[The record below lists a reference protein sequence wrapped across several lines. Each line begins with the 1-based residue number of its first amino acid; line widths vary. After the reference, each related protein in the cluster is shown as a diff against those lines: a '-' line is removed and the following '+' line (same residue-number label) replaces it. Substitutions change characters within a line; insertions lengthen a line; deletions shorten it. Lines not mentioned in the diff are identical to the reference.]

1 MRYLMRRSERGL
13 LLERTEVL
21 PEGIS
26 SVPSHLVGERVA
38 MFASKEAAQSPL
50 ILVIDDMP
58 EALQTLLQQIRA
70 QGWRLSLASEARQG
84 LQRALALRPD
94 LIVLD
99 VRMPHMDGFT
109 LCRLL
114 REAPATRDT
123 PIIFLTSAGSLEE
136 RLEGLEM
143 GGVDYVLKPFEVAE
157 VMARIRIHLQLS
169 RTGQPQGL
177 IDNPREP
184 VDEEVVILQAAMR
197 LIAQN
202 LADLPSLAEIARKVG
217 THDKRLSA
225 IFRQHLQTTVFAY
238 IREVRLRKGQ
248 ELLADSGMSV
258 QDIAELVG
266 FRSACNF
273 TTAFRERQGMTPSQ
287 FRQQMREPG

>member
-1 MRYLMRRSERGL
+1 
-13 LLERTEVL
+13 
-21 PEGIS
+21 
-26 SVPSHLVGERVA
+26 
-38 MFASKEAAQSPL
+38 MFAYKGVTQSPL

-58 EALQTLLQQIRA
+58 EALQALLQQIRG

-114 REAPATRDT
+114 REAPATRNT

-143 GGVDYVLKPFEVAE
+143 GGVDYVLKPFETAE

-169 RTGQPQGL
+169 RTGQPQGVV
-177 IDNPREP
+177 DNPLEP

-202 LADLPSLAEIARKVG
+202 LADLPSLDEIARKVG

-238 IREVRLRKGQ
+238 IREARLRKAQ
-248 ELLADSGMSV
+248 ELLAASSMSV

-273 TTAFRERQGMTPSQ
+273 TTAFRERQGITPSQ
-287 FRQQMREPG
+287 FRQQTRAAD

>member
-1 MRYLMRRSERGL
+1 
-13 LLERTEVL
+13 
-21 PEGIS
+21 
-26 SVPSHLVGERVA
+26 
-38 MFASKEAAQSPL
+38 MFASKDAVQSPL

-58 EALQTLLQQIRA
+58 EALQVLLQQIRT

-99 VRMPHMDGFT
+99 VRMPQMDGFT

-143 GGVDYVLKPFEVAE
+143 GGVDYVLKPFETAE

-169 RTGQPQGL
+169 RTEQLQGGS
-177 IDNPREP
+177 DNPLEP
-184 VDEEVVILQAAMR
+184 VDEEVVILQAAIR
-197 LIAQN
+197 LIGQN

-238 IREVRLRKGQ
+238 IREARLRKAQ
-248 ELLADSGMSV
+248 ELLAASGMSV

-273 TTAFRERQGMTPSQ
+273 TTAFRERQGITPSQ
-287 FRQQMREPG
+287 FRQQMQAAD

>member
-1 MRYLMRRSERGL
+1 
-13 LLERTEVL
+13 
-21 PEGIS
+21 
-26 SVPSHLVGERVA
+26 
-38 MFASKEAAQSPL
+38 MFASKEAVQSPL

-99 VRMPHMDGFT
+99 VRMPQMDGFT

-114 REAPATRDT
+114 REAPATRNT

-143 GGVDYVLKPFEVAE
+143 GGVDYVLKPFEAAE

-169 RTGQPQGL
+169 RTGQPQGA
-177 IDNPREP
+177 INNPLEP

-238 IREVRLRKGQ
+238 VREARLRKGQ
-248 ELLADSGMSV
+248 ELLAGSGMSV

-287 FRQQMREPG
+287 FRQQMREPS

>member
-1 MRYLMRRSERGL
+1 
-13 LLERTEVL
+13 
-21 PEGIS
+21 
-26 SVPSHLVGERVA
+26 
-38 MFASKEAAQSPL
+38 MFASKEAVQSPL

-99 VRMPHMDGFT
+99 VRMPQMDGFT

-114 REAPATRDT
+114 REAPATRNT

-143 GGVDYVLKPFEVAE
+143 GGVDYVLKPFEAAE

-169 RTGQPQGL
+169 RTGQPQGA
-177 IDNPREP
+177 IDNPLEP

-238 IREVRLRKGQ
+238 VREARLRKGQ
-248 ELLADSGMSV
+248 ELLAGSGMSV
-258 QDIAELVG
+258 QDIAELIG
-266 FRSACNF
+266 FRGACNF

-287 FRQQMREPG
+287 FRQQMREPS

>member
-1 MRYLMRRSERGL
+1 
-13 LLERTEVL
+13 
-21 PEGIS
+21 
-26 SVPSHLVGERVA
+26 
-38 MFASKEAAQSPL
+38 MFASKEAVQSPL

-99 VRMPHMDGFT
+99 VRMPQMDGFT

-114 REAPATRDT
+114 REAPATRNT

-143 GGVDYVLKPFEVAE
+143 GGVDYVLKPFEAAE

-169 RTGQPQGL
+169 RTGQPQGA
-177 IDNPREP
+177 IDNPLEP

-238 IREVRLRKGQ
+238 VREARLRKGQ
-248 ELLADSGMSV
+248 ELLASSGMSV
-258 QDIAELVG
+258 QDIAELIG

-287 FRQQMREPG
+287 FRQQMREPS

>member
-1 MRYLMRRSERGL
+1 
-13 LLERTEVL
+13 
-21 PEGIS
+21 
-26 SVPSHLVGERVA
+26 
-38 MFASKEAAQSPL
+38 MFASKEAVQSPL

-99 VRMPHMDGFT
+99 VRMPQMDGFT

-114 REAPATRDT
+114 REAPATRNT

-143 GGVDYVLKPFEVAE
+143 GGVDYVLKPFEAAE

-169 RTGQPQGL
+169 RTGQPQGA
-177 IDNPREP
+177 IDNPLEP
-184 VDEEVVILQAAMR
+184 ADEEVVILQAAMR

-238 IREVRLRKGQ
+238 VREARLRKGQ
-248 ELLADSGMSV
+248 ELLAGSGMSV
-258 QDIAELVG
+258 QDIAELIG

-287 FRQQMREPG
+287 FRQQMREPS

>member
-1 MRYLMRRSERGL
+1 
-13 LLERTEVL
+13 
-21 PEGIS
+21 
-26 SVPSHLVGERVA
+26 
-38 MFASKEAAQSPL
+38 MFASKDLSQSPL

-143 GGVDYVLKPFEVAE
+143 GGVDYVLKPFETAE

-169 RTGQPQGL
+169 RTGQPQGVL
-177 IDNPREP
+177 DNPLEP

-238 IREVRLRKGQ
+238 IREARLRRGQ

-287 FRQQMREPG
+287 FRQQTREPS

>member
-1 MRYLMRRSERGL
+1 
-13 LLERTEVL
+13 
-21 PEGIS
+21 
-26 SVPSHLVGERVA
+26 

>member
-1 MRYLMRRSERGL
+1 
-13 LLERTEVL
+13 
-21 PEGIS
+21 
-26 SVPSHLVGERVA
+26 
-38 MFASKEAAQSPL
+38 MFVSKDAAQSPL
-50 ILVIDDMP
+50 ILVIDDTP
-58 EALQTLLQQIRA
+58 EVLQTLLQQVRA

-169 RTGQPQGL
+169 RTGQPQGA
-177 IDNPREP
+177 IDNPFEA

-202 LADLPSLAEIARKVG
+202 LAELPSLAEIARKVG

>member
-1 MRYLMRRSERGL
+1 
-13 LLERTEVL
+13 
-21 PEGIS
+21 
-26 SVPSHLVGERVA
+26 
-38 MFASKEAAQSPL
+38 MFASKEAVQSPL

-99 VRMPHMDGFT
+99 VRMPQMDGFT

-114 REAPATRDT
+114 REAPATRNT

-143 GGVDYVLKPFEVAE
+143 GGVDYVLKPFEAAE

-169 RTGQPQGL
+169 RTGQPQGAS
-177 IDNPREP
+177 DNPLEP

-225 IFRQHLQTTVFAY
+225 IFREHLQTTVFAY
-238 IREVRLRKGQ
+238 VREARLRKGQ
-248 ELLADSGMSV
+248 ELLAGSGMSV
-258 QDIAELVG
+258 QDIAELIG

-287 FRQQMREPG
+287 FRQQMREPS

>member
-1 MRYLMRRSERGL
+1 
-13 LLERTEVL
+13 
-21 PEGIS
+21 
-26 SVPSHLVGERVA
+26 
-38 MFASKEAAQSPL
+38 MFVSKEAAQSPL

-58 EALQTLLQQIRA
+58 EALQTLLQQIRT
-70 QGWRLSLASEARQG
+70 QGWRLSLACEARQG

-94 LIVLD
+94 LILLD

-143 GGVDYVLKPFEVAE
+143 GGVDYVLKPFETAE
-157 VMARIRIHLQLS
+157 VMARIRIHLHLS
-169 RTGQPQGL
+169 RTGQPQGA
-177 IDNPREP
+177 IDNPLEP

-202 LADLPSLAEIARKVG
+202 LSELPSLAEIARKVG

-225 IFRQHLQTTVFAY
+225 IFRQHLQTSVFAY
-238 IREVRLRKGQ
+238 VREARLRKGQ
-248 ELLADSGMSV
+248 ELLAGSGMSV
-258 QDIAELVG
+258 QDIAELIG

-273 TTAFRERQGMTPSQ
+273 TTAFRERQGVTPSQ
-287 FRQQMREPG
+287 FRQQMRESS

>member
-1 MRYLMRRSERGL
+1 
-13 LLERTEVL
+13 
-21 PEGIS
+21 
-26 SVPSHLVGERVA
+26 
-38 MFASKEAAQSPL
+38 MFASKDLSQSPL

-143 GGVDYVLKPFEVAE
+143 GGVDYVLKPFETAE

-169 RTGQPQGL
+169 RTGQPQGVL
-177 IDNPREP
+177 DNPLEP

-238 IREVRLRKGQ
+238 IREARLRRGQ

-287 FRQQMREPG
+287 FRQQTREPG

>member
-1 MRYLMRRSERGL
+1 MS
-13 LLERTEVL
+13 
-21 PEGIS
+21 
-26 SVPSHLVGERVA
+26 
-38 MFASKEAAQSPL
+38 ASKDASQSPL

-58 EALQTLLQQIRA
+58 EALQALLQQIRA

-99 VRMPHMDGFT
+99 VRMPQMDGFT

-143 GGVDYVLKPFEVAE
+143 GGVDYVLKPFETAE

-169 RTGQPQGL
+169 RTGQPQGAV
-177 IDNPREP
+177 DNPLEP

-238 IREVRLRKGQ
+238 IRGARLRKAQ
-248 ELLADSGMSV
+248 ELLAASGMSV

-273 TTAFRERQGMTPSQ
+273 TTAFRERQGITPSQ
-287 FRQQMREPG
+287 FRQQMQAAD